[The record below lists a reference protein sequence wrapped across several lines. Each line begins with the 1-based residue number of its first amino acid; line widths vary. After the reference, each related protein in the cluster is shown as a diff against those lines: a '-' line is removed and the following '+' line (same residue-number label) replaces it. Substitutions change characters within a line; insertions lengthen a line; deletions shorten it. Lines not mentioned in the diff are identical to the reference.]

1 MSRCRP
7 KPVTCFAGPLLVL
20 AVALMAGAVHAAT
33 ASTPPT
39 PALPQVLG
47 HPELWGKDF
56 PAALAQIE
64 SWRQAG
70 EATVA
75 VFPDKMVGEKRY
87 ASRDEAGAAS
97 ERLRQAQAA
106 ALPQPRGKLPG
117 DLLQRLSEASKQL
130 PRFRAEVQAFRED
143 SSYHVVWSAPASQ
156 FLAPGL
162 TVAKVRESLGPPE
175 ETRDVVV
182 QSEGDRRPVILTL
195 NVYLG
200 GAVIFAE
207 ADVAPRPGL
216 VDRVL
221 LDSRAL
227 SDALFGGAQ

>member
-1 MSRCRP
+1 VS
-7 KPVTCFAGPLLVL
+7 
-20 AVALMAGAVHAAT
+20 
-33 ASTPPT
+33 
-39 PALPQVLG
+39 
-47 HPELWGKDF
+47 
-56 PAALAQIE
+56 
-64 SWRQAG
+64 
-70 EATVA
+70 
-75 VFPDKMVGEKRY
+75 VFSDKVVGEKRY

-97 ERLRQAQAA
+97 ERLRQAQTAA
-106 ALPQPRGKLPG
+106 SPQPRDKLPG
-117 DLLQRLSEASKQL
+117 ELLRRLSDARQQL
-130 PRFRAEVQAFRED
+130 SRFRTEVQAFRED
-143 SSYHVVWSAPASQ
+143 SSYHVVWRAPASQ

-162 TVAKVRESLGPPE
+162 TVETVRESLGPPE

-221 LDSRAL
+221 LDSRLL